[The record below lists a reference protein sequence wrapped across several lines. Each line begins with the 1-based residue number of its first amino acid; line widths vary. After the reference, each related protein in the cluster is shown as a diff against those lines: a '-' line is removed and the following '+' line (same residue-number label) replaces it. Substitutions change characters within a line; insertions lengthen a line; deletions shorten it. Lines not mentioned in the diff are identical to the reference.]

1 MLILH
6 TSDWHLGRAFK
17 KVPLLDAQKG
27 FVDELIQVIKDRQV
41 DLVVVAGD
49 IFDRGLPPVE
59 AVIVWNDAL
68 ERITQAGAQVVAISG
83 NHDQGERIEKKPS
96 LTKTGIVVRG
106 TREASLATLEFDD
119 GPLTVVTV
127 RKTRG
132 RPPTSRLLKGRWPKW
147 PTRWQKVQDP

>member
-96 LTKTGIVVRG
+96 LTKTGDSGEGHSGGFFGHFGV
-106 TREASLATLEFDD
+106 
-119 GPLTVVTV
+119 
-127 RKTRG
+127 
-132 RPPTSRLLKGRWPKW
+132 
-147 PTRWQKVQDP
+147 